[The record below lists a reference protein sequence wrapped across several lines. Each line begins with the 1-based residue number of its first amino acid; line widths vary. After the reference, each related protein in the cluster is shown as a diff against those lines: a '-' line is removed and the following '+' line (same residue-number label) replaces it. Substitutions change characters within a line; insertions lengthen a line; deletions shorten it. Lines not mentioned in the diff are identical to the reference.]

1 MQRENNILIK
11 HKNNRAGFAMMMA
24 IMVIVIIATLM
35 AASLSMTSET
45 SKRTTDVYMHEQA
58 LLLTRS
64 ATEYA
69 LLKLSGE
76 NRAAGGACLNN
87 IQMAYPTNAAATKL
101 FDININISY
110 YGLETVCNNSL
121 NPAPNNIITPESAG
135 TILLDVMVS
144 SNQNLPIE
152 PIRYHRRTLQKL

>member
-11 HKNNRAGFAMMMA
+11 YKKNRTGFAMMMA

-35 AASLSMTSET
+35 AASLSMTAET

-76 NRAAGGACLNN
+76 NRTGLACLNN
-87 IQMAYPTNAAATKL
+87 IAMAYPTNAAATKL
-101 FDININISY
+101 FDITINISY

-121 NPAPNNIITPESAG
+121 NPAPNNMQTAESTG

-144 SNQNLPIE
+144 SNPNLPIE